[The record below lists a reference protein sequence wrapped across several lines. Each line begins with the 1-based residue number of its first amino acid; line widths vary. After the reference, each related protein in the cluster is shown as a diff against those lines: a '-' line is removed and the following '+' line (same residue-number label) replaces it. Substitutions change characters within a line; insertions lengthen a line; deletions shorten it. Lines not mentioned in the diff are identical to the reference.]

1 MLTLCICCIDDSD
14 ADGPQK
20 KKVKEPV
27 DEEMGGGFNDSQE
40 ITEEDIAEIK
50 DGKLLTPSG
59 TICCRWLSKLSE
71 LDRHFSEK
79 IQRGNNRCIEAI
91 FLCIPAHMFN
101 RIIILV
107 PMGISLILGSL
118 YYDHMLK
125 VNGYKKAGH
134 KANDTRRLGYGFCFF
149 ILYSITLLLMVCCT

>member
-1 MLTLCICCIDDSD
+1 MKCVDDSD
-14 ADGPQK
+14 ANGHQK
-20 KKVKEPV
+20 KKVKDPV
-27 DEEMGGGFNDSQE
+27 DEEMGGGFNDSQGE
-40 ITEEDIAEIK
+40 ITEEDIVEVK
-50 DGKLLTPSG
+50 DGKLLTPTG

-79 IQRGNNRCIEAI
+79 IQRSNNRCIEAI

-125 VNGYKKAGH
+125 VNHYKKAGH
-134 KANDTRRLGYGFCFF
+134 KAEDTKRLGFGFCFF
-149 ILYSITLLLMVCCT
+149 MLYSITLLLMVCCT